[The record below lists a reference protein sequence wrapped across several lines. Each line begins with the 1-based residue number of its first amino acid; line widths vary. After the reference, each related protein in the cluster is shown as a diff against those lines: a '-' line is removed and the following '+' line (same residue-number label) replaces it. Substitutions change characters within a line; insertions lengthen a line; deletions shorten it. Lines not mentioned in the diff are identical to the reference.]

1 MRENAAL
8 VITVIYSV
16 VAVVWITFSDAVLAW
31 AVDDLARLTVLQT
44 AKGWLYVGI
53 TAVGLYYLI
62 WLHTRRMAEKNREL
76 TAKVEEL
83 TAAYEEIAAMEE
95 ELRSQ
100 FDDLQAS
107 QQLLLASEEK
117 LRKQN
122 AYLKMLYEVTLSINR
137 QADLDGLLRTVLEK
151 ACQLVGT
158 QHACIFMVDQALDR
172 LIPKF
177 AIGYYQEVSRDY
189 PIALARGEGLAGRA
203 WQTGNTII
211 TDNYAVWPHR
221 VTTLPIENMG
231 AMAAIP
237 LKVNNSII
245 GVLNVLYLDS
255 QTAFTQDKT
264 DLLERFA
271 NLAALALH
279 NAGLYDKLR
288 LELAQRRKAE
298 EKATFLA
305 YYDQITGLPNRH
317 RLLERLHELEEAAGC
332 AALMAVD
339 IDGFKLVN
347 NVAGHAT
354 GDKLLRAVAER
365 LAAVA
370 GAEAMVA
377 AMGADKFAILS
388 IGGGRETAE
397 RIANGILTACRLPW
411 LVDGQEFFLTASIGI
426 AFYPDDAASAAEIL
440 RHAEAAMASA
450 KTDGKNRCAFY
461 NAAVAE
467 KAAAKIALERELR
480 QALERDEFVLYYQPR
495 WEIASGRIAGVEALV
510 RWLHP
515 RRGLTLPGEF
525 IALAEETGL
534 IIPLGTW
541 VLTEACRQLGAWQAE
556 GIEIN
561 MSVNLAASQL
571 YQADFSDNVLE
582 FVLRSGIDP
591 GRLELEITESMCMHD
606 IEQVVSVLNRLK
618 RAGIKFAMDDFGAGQ
633 TSLFSLKRLPL
644 DVLKIDKSFVKDA
657 ESSPESAAIIRMIIS
672 LAHDFGIKVVAEGVE
687 TAGHLDFLKRYG
699 CDEAQGYLL
708 SPPVPP
714 GKMRAMLKQQARSYG

>member
-1 MRENAAL
+1 MRDNAAL
-8 VITVIYSV
+8 VITAIYT
-16 VAVVWITFSDAVLAW
+16 AAALAWITFSDAVLAW
-31 AVDDLARLTVLQT
+31 VVDDVARLTALQT
-44 AKGWLYVGI
+44 AKGWFYVCM
-53 TAVGLYYLI
+53 TAAGLYYLI

-76 TAKVEEL
+76 TAKVAEL

-100 FDDLQAS
+100 FDELQAS

-117 LRKQN
+117 LREQN

-137 QADLDGLLRTVLEK
+137 QADLAGLLRTVLEK
-151 ACQLVGT
+151 AGQLVGT
-158 QHACIFMVDQALDR
+158 QHACIFMVDQAADR
-172 LIPKF
+172 LILKF

-189 PIALARGEGLAGRA
+189 QIALARGEGLAGRA
-203 WQTGNTII
+203 WQTGNTVSV
-211 TDNYAVWPHR
+211 DNYETWLHR
-221 VTTLPIENMG
+221 VTSLPTAQMG

-237 LKVNNSII
+237 LKVNDRVI

-255 QTAFTQDKT
+255 QMAFTPDKI

-288 LELAQRRKAE
+288 VELAQRRQAE

-305 YYDQITGLPNRH
+305 YYDQLTGLPNRH
-317 RLLERLHELEEAAGC
+317 LLQERLRELEEAASC
-332 AALMAVD
+332 VALMAVD

-347 NVAGHAT
+347 NVAGHAA
-354 GDKLLRAVAER
+354 GDKLIRAVGER
-365 LAAVA
+365 LSAVA
-370 GAEAMVA
+370 GPEALVA
-377 AMGADKFAILS
+377 ALGADKFAILLMCD
-388 IGGGRETAE
+388 GRETVE
-397 RIANGILTACRLPW
+397 RVANGILTACRSPW
-411 LVDGQEFFLTASIGI
+411 LVEGQEFFLTASIGI
-426 AFYPDDAASAAEIL
+426 ALYPDNAASVAEVFKN
-440 RHAEAAMASA
+440 AEAAVASA
-450 KTDGKNRCAFY
+450 KADGKNHYAFY
-461 NAAVAE
+461 TAAVAE
-467 KAAAKIALERELR
+467 QAAAKIALERELR
-480 QALERDEFVLYYQPR
+480 QALEKGEFVLYYQPR

-515 RRGLTLPGEF
+515 RRGLTLPGAF

-561 MSVNLAASQL
+561 VSANLAASQL
-571 YQADFSDNVLE
+571 YQADFSDDVLE
-582 FVLRSGIDP
+582 IVLSSGIDP
-591 GRLELEITESMCMHD
+591 VRLELEITESMCMHD
-606 IEQVVSVLNRLK
+606 IEQAVSVINRLK

-657 ESSPESAAIIRMIIS
+657 ETSRESAAIIRMITS

-687 TAGHLDFLKRYG
+687 TAAQLDFLRQFG

-714 GKMRAMLKQQARSYG
+714 EKIRGMLKQQARSYG